1 MEKRKKNKN
10 ERKDRASSKNSESQ
24 TEHGPKNE
32 RMNKVSSKNSES
44 QTEHGPKN
52 ERMNKVSSKN
62 SESQTEHGPKNERMD
77 KVSSKNSESQT
88 EHGPK
93 NERKDRVSSKNSESQ
108 TEHGPKNERK
118 DRVSSKNSE
127 SQTEHGPKNERK
139 DRVSSKNSESQTEH
153 GQIVPTKGI
162 TKTDQALPHL
172 LILSLADYFVGTD
185 LRYIKL
191 TSVFW
196 KREFHLLQQA
206 KSTLSFGLSMELQLL
221 TTNNC
226 SSTLNLRILFFSNH
240 TNAPNMV
247 LDLKSFILD
256 VALVVH
262 PTELART
269 TLVLNAPLNINTN
282 VLDQKTIMLNA
293 LSVLMLP
300 VFAKYLVMPSWIR
313 EKKYYILY
321 IVKIWNLYMKKQ
333 NFSWSG
339 VIIKNAGKEPR
350 RKDFY
355 REHFHYNPQPIF
367 AYPALYDTRLHINRV
382 YNLNVKEFKKEFV
395 RLQTFKTFPRNAEQY
410 PIMLAANGFINTGFD
425 VTDKTTCF
433 YCMKS
438 YENWRYTDDIKSIHL
453 RISPT
458 CPMAIGLKCV
468 NVPISTQKMI
478 TFHSAV
484 STNHEDLP
492 MESRSIESLT
502 LNSQIP
508 EVGENFNRSH
518 EASSSVQDTNQ
529 AGGFQVSD
537 QFAEGS
543 ETALPVCF
551 YCNVPDS
558 YTDNGQD
565 IMVKHIINSP
575 SCGYVKLQMGHN
587 YVETVLEL
595 ATQQSQITEQMIRD
609 RMNLPIAV
617 GDRMNLPGDARDRM
631 NLPRDARDRI
641 NLPRAIAFYPVT
653 GGRYLQP
660 GLTRAQV
667 PHSGNI
673 SDLQAEYNWR
683 LSRLI
688 CEICQRK
695 DVQVI
700 FIPCGHV
707 ITCVECSLLQEFC
720 NSCHSHIEGKTRIF
734 FE

>member
-1 MEKRKKNKN
+1 TAIIARTIMEKRKKNKN

-62 SESQTEHGPKNERMD
+62 SESQTEHGPKNESMDRVSSKNSESQTEHGPKNERMD

-93 NERKDRVSSKNSESQ
+93 NERKDRASRKNSESQ
-108 TEHGPKNERK
+108 TEHGPKNERM
-118 DRVSSKNSE
+118 
-127 SQTEHGPKNERK
+127 

-185 LRYIKL
+185 LR
-191 TSVFW
+191 
-196 KREFHLLQQA
+196 
-206 KSTLSFGLSMELQLL
+206 
-221 TTNNC
+221 
-226 SSTLNLRILFFSNH
+226 
-240 TNAPNMV
+240 
-247 LDLKSFILD
+247 
-256 VALVVH
+256 
-262 PTELART
+262 
-269 TLVLNAPLNINTN
+269 
-282 VLDQKTIMLNA
+282 
-293 LSVLMLP
+293 
-300 VFAKYLVMPSWIR
+300 
-313 EKKYYILY
+313 
-321 IVKIWNLYMKKQ
+321 
-333 NFSWSG
+333 
-339 VIIKNAGKEPR
+339 
-350 RKDFY
+350 
-355 REHFHYNPQPIF
+355 
-367 AYPALYDTRLHINRV
+367 
-382 YNLNVKEFKKEFV
+382 
-395 RLQTFKTFPRNAEQY
+395 NAEQY

-433 YCMKS
+433 YCMQS

-558 YTDNGQD
+558 STDNGQD

-631 NLPRDARDRI
+631 NLPRDVRDRMNLLNYAVRDRMNLPRDVRDRI
-641 NLPRAIAFYPVT
+641 NLPRAI

-667 PHSGNI
+667 PHS
-673 SDLQAEYNWR
+673 
-683 LSRLI
+683 
-688 CEICQRK
+688 
-695 DVQVI
+695 
-700 FIPCGHV
+700 
-707 ITCVECSLLQEFC
+707 
-720 NSCHSHIEGKTRIF
+720 
-734 FE
+734 